1 MMMYAWESPVNWRTL
16 FWSKWYDSFG
26 KKSFMP
32 KSDNLNLIP
41 GMYVKIEGKTDVTKL
56 PSDLHICTV
65 AHMHPSPII
74 NTHTHET
81 NK

>member
-1 MMMYAWESPVNWRTL
+1 MLGKVQSIEELCSGVSDMTHLV
-16 FWSKWYDSFG
+16 

-56 PSDLHICTV
+56 SSDLHICTV

-74 NTHTHET
+74 NTHTR
-81 NK
+81 N